1 MDIHWLE
8 SPERIAGGYLTG
20 THFWDV
26 GKKTV
31 LLMKAVIFF
40 KPSQEKQKQ
49 LDELE
54 KRIFARV
61 SRDALRIISMDLNNE
76 S

>member
-1 MDIHWLE
+1 
-8 SPERIAGGYLTG
+8 
-20 THFWDV
+20 
-26 GKKTV
+26 
-31 LLMKAVIFF
+31 MKAVIFF